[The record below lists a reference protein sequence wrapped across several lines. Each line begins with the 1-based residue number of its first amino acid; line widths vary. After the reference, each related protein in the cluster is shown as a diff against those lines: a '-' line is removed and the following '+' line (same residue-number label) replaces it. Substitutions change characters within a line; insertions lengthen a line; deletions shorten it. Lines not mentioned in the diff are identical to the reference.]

1 VTKDGRV
8 VLVTGSPGGRTIVNT
23 VLQVVLNVIEF
34 DMDPVSAVD
43 APRIHHPWLPDR
55 IVFERSLQAKHPD
68 LIRELAQRGH
78 ALDKPVAR
86 QGDAHSI
93 WVDPTTGEFH
103 GVADQRRKGSALGY

>member
-8 VLVTGSPGGRTIVNT
+8 VLVTGSPGGRTIINT

-34 DMDPVSAVD
+34 EMDATSAVD

-55 IVFERSLQAKHPD
+55 VVFERRVQTDHPD

-93 WVDPTTGEFH
+93 WVAPTTGEFH
-103 GVADQRRKGSALGY
+103 GVADQRRKGCALGY